1 MKNKKAIIQ
10 LKDVWKTYLMDGL
23 NLDVLKKVN
32 IEIYQGE
39 FVAIVGPSGSGKST
53 LMNLIGILDSPSK
66 GRIYFEDE
74 DISKLSEDE
83 LSQLRG
89 KKIGFVFQQFNLIP
103 ALTAQENVILP
114 TIFQNTPEEIR
125 VKKAQELLKKVNLG
139 DRLDHR
145 PNQLSGGQQQRV
157 AIARA
162 LINNPEVI
170 LADEPTGNLDS
181 NSGKQV
187 MEMLTKLN
195 REEEKTV
202 ILVTHDLDL
211 VKYAERTIFIRDGQI
226 TKNEKNQ

>member
-125 VKKAQELLKKVNLG
+125 VKKAQEL
-139 DRLDHR
+139 
-145 PNQLSGGQQQRV
+145 
-157 AIARA
+157 
-162 LINNPEVI
+162 
-170 LADEPTGNLDS
+170 
-181 NSGKQV
+181 
-187 MEMLTKLN
+187 
-195 REEEKTV
+195 
-202 ILVTHDLDL
+202 
-211 VKYAERTIFIRDGQI
+211 
-226 TKNEKNQ
+226 